1 MAHFLDFY
9 LGEASNSEC
18 DYIDIGPTDI
28 FNNSLEKLEHYASEG
43 KDFNRIDRNGCTAWV
58 PKYTLCKK
66 HEDWNS

>member
-28 FNNSLEKLEHYASEG
+28 FNDSLEKLEHYASEG
-43 KDFNRIDRNGCTAWV
+43 KDFNRIDRNGCTFLMA
-58 PKYTLCKK
+58 
-66 HEDWNS
+66 